1 MPLLFRIMVGRR
13 RSTMLF
19 IVNMLRID
27 SLILFSRQVWNLL
40 MSALSLIT
48 LALTVYM
55 VFNADLT
62 HSYLVCVGKEEL
74 FRYVLDLTRV
84 TLIVPAAS
92 QAGRKW
98 RIWDE
103 IWEEIIQ
110 NEVRLG
116 EAPQLMSPWMWHAV
130 VIFFTPLDTIQRISM
145 QSQSPLGLSS
155 RDPCGTPSEHYTTWP
170 LGDCFSLFLSSI
182 WPSSSSGGG
191 RSLLQVVMRL
201 NSMQCLC

>member
-1 MPLLFRIMVGRR
+1 
-13 RSTMLF
+13 MLF

-48 LALTVYM
+48 LALSVSM

-92 QAGRKW
+92 QAGRK
-98 RIWDE
+98 
-103 IWEEIIQ
+103 
-110 NEVRLG
+110 
-116 EAPQLMSPWMWHAV
+116 
-130 VIFFTPLDTIQRISM
+130 
-145 QSQSPLGLSS
+145 
-155 RDPCGTPSEHYTTWP
+155 
-170 LGDCFSLFLSSI
+170 
-182 WPSSSSGGG
+182 
-191 RSLLQVVMRL
+191 
-201 NSMQCLC
+201 